1 MISVEVDVDPKKE
14 IEKKPPPPPIDEKAQ
29 EKEEEKALKEFN
41 FYHGF
46 LPREDLL
53 FLLKVQGDYLLRISE
68 VGGGEK
74 TGFLHPGYPP
84 SECPRLAR

>member
-1 MISVEVDVDPKKE
+1 MISVELDVEPKKE
-14 IEKKPPPPPIDEKAQ
+14 EEKKPPPVDEKAQ

-74 TGFLHPGYPP
+74 TVSSNSPN
-84 SECPRLAR
+84 